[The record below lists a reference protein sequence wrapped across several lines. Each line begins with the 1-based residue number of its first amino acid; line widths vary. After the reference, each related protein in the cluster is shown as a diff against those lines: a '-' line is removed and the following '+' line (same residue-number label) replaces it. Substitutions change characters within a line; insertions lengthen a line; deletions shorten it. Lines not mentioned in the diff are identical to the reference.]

1 MNISEIDFFPY
12 VFHRAKSAC
21 FTLFKFMIPIS
32 IIIHIIQ
39 ICGWLEPISSVLE
52 PIMHIVGLPAQ
63 MALVWL
69 TAMVVNIYG
78 GFLAL
83 FAIYP
88 NMEPLTGAQLTVFCV
103 MTLIAHTFPIELMVS
118 KKTGVRVSVM
128 FCIRFGFAIVA
139 GFLLTQLYN
148 VFSVLQEPV
157 SFMLAAPDH
166 SLGWGE
172 WALNELKNYA
182 VITFVI
188 FSLVSLLR
196 ILELTGAISFVN
208 KAMASALGW
217 LHIGPEVLTL
227 TVLGL
232 TFGIAYGGGL
242 MIEETKRSQLPP
254 RDIFYSMT
262 LMGLFHS
269 IIEDTILM
277 LSMGGHWTG
286 VLIFR
291 PLFAFIITYIIV
303 VCTRNIPESKLIHF
317 CMK

>member
-1 MNISEIDFFPY
+1 MKLSEINFFPF
-12 VFHRAKSAC
+12 VFQRTKSAC

-32 IIIHIIQ
+32 IIIHVIQ
-39 ICGWLEPISSVLE
+39 IFGWLEPISSVLE
-52 PIMHIVGLPAQ
+52 PVMKIVGLPAQ

-88 NMEPLTGAQLTVFCV
+88 NMEPLTEAQLTVFCV

-128 FCIRFGFAIVA
+128 FCIRFGFAVVA
-139 GFLLTQLYN
+139 GILLTQLYN
-148 VFSVLQEPV
+148 AFDVLQEPV
-157 SFMLAAPDH
+157 SFMLAAPETTV
-166 SLGWGE
+166 GWGE

-182 VITFVI
+182 VIATVI
-188 FSLVSLLR
+188 FSLVAFLR
-196 ILELTGAISFVN
+196 ILELTGALEFVN
-208 KAMASALGW
+208 KGMASALGW
-217 LHIGPEVLTL
+217 LRIGPEVLTL

-277 LSMGGHWTG
+277 LSMGGHWSG

-291 PLFAFIITYIIV
+291 PVFAFIITYAIV
-303 VCTRNIPESKLIHF
+303 ICTQNCSDKSLTRF
-317 CMK
+317 CMR

>member
-1 MNISEIDFFPY
+1 MKLSEIDFFPY
-12 VFHRAKSAC
+12 VFRRTKSAC
-21 FTLFKFMIPIS
+21 ATLFTFMIPIS
-32 IIIHIIQ
+32 IIIHVIQ
-39 ICGWLEPISSVLE
+39 LLGWLEPISSVLE
-52 PIMHIVGLPAQ
+52 PVMQIVGLPAQ

-88 NMEPLTGAQLTVFCV
+88 NMPPLTSAQLTVFCV

-118 KKTGVRVSVM
+118 KKTGIRISVM
-128 FCIRFGFAIVA
+128 FFIRFGFAVIA
-139 GFLLTQLYN
+139 GILLNQLYSLTN
-148 VFSVLQEPV
+148 TQQDPV
-157 SFMLAAPDH
+157 SFMLAAPEH
-166 SLGWGE
+166 AVGWGE

-182 VITFVI
+182 VITCVI

-196 ILELTGAISFVN
+196 ILELTGAITVVN
-208 KAMASALGW
+208 KCMASALGW
-217 LHIGPEVLTL
+217 LRIGPEVLTL

-291 PLFAFIITYIIV
+291 PVFAFIITYLIV
-303 VCTRNIPESKLIHF
+303 VFTQNIPDKTITRI
-317 CMK
+317 CMR